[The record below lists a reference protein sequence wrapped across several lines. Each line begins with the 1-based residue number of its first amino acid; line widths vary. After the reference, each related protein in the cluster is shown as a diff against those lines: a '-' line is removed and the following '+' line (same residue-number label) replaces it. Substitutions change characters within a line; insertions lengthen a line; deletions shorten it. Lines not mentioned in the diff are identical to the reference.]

1 MLRRVVRIV
10 LALALGTVLTTVVMV
25 APAAAQPTIG
35 GGVGDTATL
44 VAEGVAVSVP
54 FTYTCSPDSTSV
66 SLMMEVLERV
76 RGHHLARGVGGT
88 TNLVCDGIEQV
99 GSVQIPVAANRDET
113 FRVGVGLVMATFSAC
128 DATTSCT
135 DFGIS
140 KTVQITKAPSLA
152 KG

>member
-25 APAAAQPTIG
+25 
-35 GGVGDTATL
+35 
-44 VAEGVAVSVP
+44 
-54 FTYTCSPDSTSV
+54 
-66 SLMMEVLERV
+66 
-76 RGHHLARGVGGT
+76 ARGVGGT